1 MPKFRKKPVIVEAVQ
16 FEDTSESLAAI
27 SEMGL
32 APVRVEYS
40 SYPPFIRIP
49 TLEGELRARRGDYI
63 IKGIKGEFYPC
74 KEGIFH
80 ATYELIEENNT

>member
-40 SYPPFIRIP
+40 
-49 TLEGELRARRGDYI
+49 
-63 IKGIKGEFYPC
+63 
-74 KEGIFH
+74 
-80 ATYELIEENNT
+80 